1 MPRYGVINERR
12 NQLHEVIRLSGMNL
26 IIDDNDHQLI
36 IKVASIPSARV
47 QIYFIDSD
55 DYFARKATLRD
66 ADGKEFDDNDERA
79 IFFARGVLETVRK
92 LRWKPDVVHCHGW
105 FSAIIPIYLRQIF
118 ADDPLFADAKIVY
131 TIYDDDFKEPLSAQ
145 LAEKLVKEGADGEKL
160 DVIATPSYE
169 NLIKLVIDNADGVVL
184 ESANVP
190 ASITDYIAA
199 AKLPVLEYMEKD
211 STDYLDNY
219 RRFYDEILK

>member
-55 DYFARKATLRD
+55 DYFSRKATLRD
-66 ADGKEFDDNDERA
+66 AQGKEFDDNDERA

-105 FSAIIPIYLRQIF
+105 FSAITPIYLRQIF
-118 ADDPLFADAKIVY
+118 ADDPLFKDVKIVY
-131 TIYDDDFKEPLSAQ
+131 TIYDEDLKEPLSAQ

-160 DVIATPSYE
+160 AGIATPSYE

-190 ASITDYIAA
+190 ASITDHIAA
-199 AKLPVLEYMEKD
+199 ANLPVLGYMEKD
-211 STDYLDNY
+211 SADYLDNY
-219 RRFYDEILK
+219 RKFYDEILK

>member
-55 DYFARKATLRD
+55 DYFSRKATLRD
-66 ADGKEFDDNDERA
+66 AQGKEFDDNDERA

-105 FSAIIPIYLRQIF
+105 FSAITPIYLRQIF
-118 ADDPLFADAKIVY
+118 ADDPLFKDVKIVY
-131 TIYDDDFKEPLSAQ
+131 TIYDEDLKEPLSAQ

-160 DVIATPSYE
+160 TRIATPSYE

-190 ASITDYIAA
+190 ASITDHIAA
-199 AKLPVLEYMEKD
+199 ANLPVLGYMEKD
-211 STDYLDNY
+211 SADYLDNY
-219 RRFYDEILK
+219 RKFYDEILK